1 MRAYEGLEGGEDVS
15 ATVFRYQI
23 LEGSVE
29 GLRVFVDA
37 AVFDVAIEGL
47 SSFCYGLSFEEGP

>member
-1 MRAYEGLEGGEDVS
+1 MEGGEDVS